1 MWVFIYNAFVTYLLV
16 FLAVFHDFL
25 KASIHSS
32 LRRHQICQKFLK
44 KKVTKIY
51 CDLALSSGNDQTCF
65 SKWERSINNIES
77 EGSDNLSKTASF

>member
-1 MWVFIYNAFVTYLLV
+1 MPKT
-16 FLAVFHDFL
+16 
-25 KASIHSS
+25 S
-32 LRRHQICQKFLK
+32 Q